1 MLLGEIPKDSIV
13 VENDLHAANT
23 GAFKAHVHV
32 ASFQRRFRV
41 SQQIRLEFIARE
53 RMWAVVFSREKLPS
67 PSYDWKTSTSGY
79 VSVHLMEHSPST
91 PLRARILIKESNK
104 RAEGTPRQIT
114 ILLKTSSHS
123 DLKAQ
128 SESGTDGIG
137 FALDE
142 AAGASSLQYDGS
154 TYINEDGSLD
164 FTMEGVLTR
173 KDDPECTIM

>member
-1 MLLGEIPKDSIV
+1 
-13 VENDLHAANT
+13 
-23 GAFKAHVHV
+23 
-32 ASFQRRFRV
+32 
-41 SQQIRLEFIARE
+41 
-53 RMWAVVFSREKLPS
+53 
-67 PSYDWKTSTSGY
+67 
-79 VSVHLMEHSPST
+79 
-91 PLRARILIKESNK
+91 LIKESNK